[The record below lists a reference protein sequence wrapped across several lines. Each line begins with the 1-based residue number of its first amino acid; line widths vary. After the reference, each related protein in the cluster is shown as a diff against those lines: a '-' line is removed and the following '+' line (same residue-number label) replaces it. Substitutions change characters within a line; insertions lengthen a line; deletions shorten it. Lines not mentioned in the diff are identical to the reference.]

1 MVTKGDTKG
10 NLEYL
15 FLSSQASPL
24 EPGVKGYCTCDLKK
38 GAKKELY
45 HKPVYR
51 LGYLGQFLLGP
62 LSTSDPV
69 VVNSVTN
76 YGSHQNKMQFL
87 QSKSLSIC
95 VYLRK
100 S

>member
-15 FLSSQASPL
+15 FPSSQASPL
-24 EPGVKGYCTCDLKK
+24 EPGGKGYCTCDLKK

-45 HKPVYR
+45 CKPVYR

-62 LSTSDPV
+62 LSTSDPI
-69 VVNSVTN
+69 VVNPVTN
-76 YGSHQNKMQFL
+76 YGFHQMQFL

-100 S
+100 R